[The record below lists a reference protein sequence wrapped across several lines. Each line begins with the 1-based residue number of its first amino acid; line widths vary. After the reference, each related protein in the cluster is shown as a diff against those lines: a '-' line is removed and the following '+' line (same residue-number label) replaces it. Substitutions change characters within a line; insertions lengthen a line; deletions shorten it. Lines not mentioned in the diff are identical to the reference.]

1 MDDQNAD
8 GGFIVEM
15 RVYGFDSKDAARL
28 YVEALTSAFC
38 AMPESAPYASTTGIV
53 TSEEHLAEMNVEALQ
68 ARVAELETEAERRDE
83 QIRDM
88 IEASGQ
94 TCACGYDKAS
104 DICLGHLSHFRKSVA
119 TARRDA
125 FEEAAK
131 YHDNFLMTQ
140 TGTSVEKVVASTE
153 AIRALAEKG

>member
-1 MDDQNAD
+1 MDDLVKRLRDAYPATQDMQHTLQGDLMDEAAD
-8 GGFIVEM
+8 AI
-15 RVYGFDSKDAARL
+15 
-28 YVEALTSAFC
+28 
-38 AMPESAPYASTTGIV
+38 
-53 TSEEHLAEMNVEALQ
+53 EALQ